1 MSNFLKW
8 LAEFLGNI
16 RGGSSSVV
24 GRWNPIPIGMY
35 SDLIIQQMGA
45 TPAQIQKHID
55 RVAFLLEH
63 LECETDCYKQ

>member
-16 RGGSSSVV
+16 KGSSSSVV

-35 SDLIIQQMGA
+35 ADLIIQQMGA
-45 TPAQIQKHID
+45 
-55 RVAFLLEH
+55 RL
-63 LECETDCYKQ
+63 